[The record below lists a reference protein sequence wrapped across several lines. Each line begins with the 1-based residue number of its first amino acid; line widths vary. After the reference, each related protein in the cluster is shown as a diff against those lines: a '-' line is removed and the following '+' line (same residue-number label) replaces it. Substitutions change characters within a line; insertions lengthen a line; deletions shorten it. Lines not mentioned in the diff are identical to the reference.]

1 MKTVLASLLFAI
13 LPVAAADFPG
23 TWNVSSQNENGEP
36 IKSQLVLKEEGGTL
50 SAVMLAGERKVPVS
64 KLQRQGDQISFQI
77 PYNDITVTIKLTL
90 QGDTLKGNWSVESG
104 ETGPVTAQR
113 AAAAASASP
122 AGKWQVTATTSDG
135 NPMKVGLEIKEDAG
149 KISGTLTTPDGNALP
164 IAEAKLEGAV
174 FSFKLPTEN
183 GAFTLKLT
191 IDGNS
196 AKGTYQTPD
205 GATGPLTATR

>member
-23 TWNVSSQNENGEP
+23 TWNVSTQNENGEP
-36 IKSQLVLKEEGGTL
+36 IKTVLLLKEEGGVL
-50 SAVMLAGERKVPVS
+50 SAVMQGGERKIPVS

-113 AAAAASASP
+113 AAAAASP
-122 AGKWQVTATTSDG
+122 AGKWQVTATMSDG
-135 NPMKVGLEIKEDAG
+135 NPMKVGLEIQEDAG

-174 FSFKLPTEN
+174 LSFKLPTEN

-196 AKGTYQTPD
+196 AKGSYQTPD
-205 GATGPLTATR
+205 GTTGPLTATR

>member
-23 TWNVSSQNENGEP
+23 TWNVSTQNENGEP
-36 IKSQLVLKEEGGTL
+36 IKTVLILKEEGGVL
-50 SAVMLAGERKVPVS
+50 SAVMQGGERKIPVS

-113 AAAAASASP
+113 AAAASP
-122 AGKWQVTATTSDG
+122 AGKWQVTATMSDG
-135 NPMKVGLEIKEDAG
+135 NPMIFFMRPICLGLLIAALLLLIVSLRLMRVTEEKVK
-149 KISGTLTTPDGNALP
+149 S
-164 IAEAKLEGAV
+164 
-174 FSFKLPTEN
+174 
-183 GAFTLKLT
+183 
-191 IDGNS
+191 
-196 AKGTYQTPD
+196 
-205 GATGPLTATR
+205 